1 MMRRLLLAGVVVC
14 LVFVMTIPS
23 FAATA
28 HLVMATGGTA
38 GTYYPLGG
46 AMSQIINSK
55 VKDVNVSVQSTGASV
70 ANIRMIQN
78 GEVDLALVQT
88 DIADYA
94 WNGTEMFES
103 DGKLQGFAVIASL
116 YPELIQ
122 VVVREESGINSIAD
136 LKGKKVSVGAPGSGT
151 EANARQLL
159 ETYGLE
165 YKDLAQ
171 VQYLSFAESA
181 EAFKDRH
188 IDAFFVTGGIP
199 NAGIQDTA
207 TMHRISILSVSDE
220 MFEKLHD
227 SYGFYGQALIPAG
240 CYINQAEDVQ
250 TVAVQAVLIARAD
263 LDADIVYTM
272 TAALFDNLPE
282 LAHGHAKGHESRLAG
297 ALVGVSTPLH
307 PGAEKYFKAEGV
319 LN

>member
-1 MMRRLLLAGVVVC
+1 MRRLLLVGVIVC
-14 LVFVMTIPS
+14 LVLMVTVPS
-23 FAATA
+23 LAATA
-28 HLVMATGGTA
+28 QLVMATGGTA

-46 AMSQIINSK
+46 AMAQIINSR
-55 VKDVNVSVQSTGASV
+55 VKDVNVSIQSTGASV

-94 WNGTEMFES
+94 WNGTEMFTD
-103 DGKLQGFAVIASL
+103 DGKLQNFRVIASL

-122 VVVREESGINSIAD
+122 VVARAESGIDSIAD

-151 EANARQLL
+151 EANARQIL
-159 ETYGLE
+159 EIYGLT

-181 EAFKDRH
+181 EAFKDKH
-188 IDAFFVTGGIP
+188 IDAFFVTAGIP

-207 TMHRISILSVSDE
+207 TMHKIQVLAVPDN
-220 MFEKLHD
+220 MYKNLHD
-227 SYGFYGQALIPAG
+227 KYGFYGQALIPAG
-240 CYINQAEDVQ
+240 CYINQTEQVK
-250 TVAVQAVLIARAD
+250 TVAVQAVLIARRD
-263 LDADIVYTM
+263 LDEDVVYGM
-272 TAALFDNLPE
+272 TAALFDNLSE
-282 LAHGHAKGHESRLAG
+282 LAATHAKGKEMSLEG

-307 PGAEKYFKAEGV
+307 PGAEKYFKEKGIV
-319 LN
+319 K

>member
-1 MMRRLLLAGVVVC
+1 
-14 LVFVMTIPS
+14 
-23 FAATA
+23 
-28 HLVMATGGTA
+28 MATGGTA

-55 VKDVNVSVQSTGASV
+55 VKDVSVSVQSTGASV
-70 ANIRMIQN
+70 ANIRMIEN

-94 WNGTEMFES
+94 WNGTEMFK
-103 DGKLQGFAVIASL
+103 DGGKLQGFAVIASL

-122 VVVREESGINSIAD
+122 VVVREESGIDSIAD

-159 ETYGLE
+159 ETYGLA
-165 YKDLAQ
+165 YKDLGQ

-188 IDAFFVTGGIP
+188 IDAFFVTAGIP

-207 TMHRISILSVSDE
+207 TMHKIKVLFVTDE
-220 MFEKLHD
+220 MFNKLH
-227 SYGFYGQALIPAG
+227 SKYGFYGQATIPAD
-240 CYINQAEDVQ
+240 CYINQTELVQ
-250 TVAVQAVLIARAD
+250 TVAVQAVLIARRD
-263 LDADIVYTM
+263 LDTDVVYKM

-282 LAHGHAKGHESRLAG
+282 LATSHAKGKEISLEG
-297 ALVGVSTPLH
+297 ALTGVSTPLH
-307 PGAEKYFKAEGV
+307 PGAEKYFKEKGIV
-319 LN
+319 K

>member
-1 MMRRLLLAGVVVC
+1 MRRLLLVGVIVC
-14 LVFVMTIPS
+14 LVLMVTVPS
-23 FAATA
+23 LAATA
-28 HLVMATGGTA
+28 QLVMATGGTA

-46 AMSQIINSK
+46 AMAQIINSR
-55 VKDVNVSVQSTGASV
+55 VKDVNVSIQSTGASV

-94 WNGTEMFES
+94 WNGTEMFKD
-103 DGKLQGFAVIASL
+103 DGKLQNFRVIASL

-122 VVVREESGINSIAD
+122 VVARAESGIDSIAD

-151 EANARQLL
+151 EANARQIL
-159 ETYGLE
+159 EIYGLT

-181 EAFKDRH
+181 EAFKDKH
-188 IDAFFVTGGIP
+188 IDAFFVTAGIP

-207 TMHRISILSVSDE
+207 TMHKIQVLAVPDN
-220 MFEKLHD
+220 MYKNLHD
-227 SYGFYGQALIPAG
+227 KYGFYGQALIPAG
-240 CYINQAEDVQ
+240 CYINQTEQVK
-250 TVAVQAVLIARAD
+250 TVAVQAVLIARRD
-263 LDADIVYTM
+263 LDEDVVYGM
-272 TAALFDNLPE
+272 TAALFDNLSE
-282 LAHGHAKGHESRLAG
+282 LAATHAKGKEMSLEG

-307 PGAEKYFKAEGV
+307 PGAEKYFKEKGIV
-319 LN
+319 K

>member
-1 MMRRLLLAGVVVC
+1 MRRLLLVGVIVC
-14 LVFVMTIPS
+14 LVLMVTVPS
-23 FAATA
+23 LAATA
-28 HLVMATGGTA
+28 QLVMATGGTA

-46 AMSQIINSK
+46 AMAQIINSR
-55 VKDVNVSVQSTGASV
+55 VKDVNVSIQSTGASV

-94 WNGTEMFES
+94 WNGTEMFKD
-103 DGKLQGFAVIASL
+103 DGKLQNFRVIASL

-122 VVVREESGINSIAD
+122 VVARAESGIDSIAD

-151 EANARQLL
+151 EANARQIL
-159 ETYGLE
+159 EIYGLT

-181 EAFKDRH
+181 EAFKDKH
-188 IDAFFVTGGIP
+188 IDAFFVTAGIP

-207 TMHRISILSVSDE
+207 TMHKIQVLPVPDN
-220 MFEKLHD
+220 MYKNLHD
-227 SYGFYGQALIPAG
+227 KYGFYGQALIPAG
-240 CYINQAEDVQ
+240 CYINQTEQVK
-250 TVAVQAVLIARAD
+250 TVAVQAVLIARRD
-263 LDADIVYTM
+263 LDEDVVYGM
-272 TAALFDNLPE
+272 TAALFDNLSE
-282 LAHGHAKGHESRLAG
+282 LAATHAKGKEMSLEG

-307 PGAEKYFKAEGV
+307 PGAEKYFKEKGIV
-319 LN
+319 K

>member
-1 MMRRLLLAGVVVC
+1 MRRLLLVGVIVC
-14 LVFVMTIPS
+14 LVLMVTVPS
-23 FAATA
+23 LAATA
-28 HLVMATGGTA
+28 QLVMATGGTA

-46 AMSQIINSK
+46 AMAQIINSR
-55 VKDVNVSVQSTGASV
+55 VKDVNVSIQSTGASV

-94 WNGTEMFES
+94 WNGTEMFKD
-103 DGKLQGFAVIASL
+103 DGKLQNFRVIASL

-122 VVVREESGINSIAD
+122 VVARAESGIDSIAD

-151 EANARQLL
+151 EANARQIL
-159 ETYGLE
+159 EIYGLT

-181 EAFKDRH
+181 EAFKDKH
-188 IDAFFVTGGIP
+188 IDAFFVTAGIP

-207 TMHRISILSVSDE
+207 TMHKIQVLPVPDN
-220 MFEKLHD
+220 MYKNLHD
-227 SYGFYGQALIPAG
+227 KYGFYGQALIPAG
-240 CYINQAEDVQ
+240 CYINQTEQVK
-250 TVAVQAVLIARAD
+250 TVAVQAVLIARRD
-263 LDADIVYTM
+263 LDEEVVYGM
-272 TAALFDNLPE
+272 TAALFDNLSE
-282 LAHGHAKGHESRLAG
+282 LAATHAKGKEMSLEG

-307 PGAEKYFKAEGV
+307 PGAEKYFKEKGIV
-319 LN
+319 K

>member
-1 MMRRLLLAGVVVC
+1 
-14 LVFVMTIPS
+14 
-23 FAATA
+23 
-28 HLVMATGGTA
+28 
-38 GTYYPLGG
+38 
-46 AMSQIINSK
+46 
-55 VKDVNVSVQSTGASV
+55 
-70 ANIRMIQN
+70 MIEN

-94 WNGTEMFES
+94 WNGTEMFK
-103 DGKLQGFAVIASL
+103 DGGKLQKFAVIASL

-122 VVVREESGINSIAD
+122 VVVRAESGIDSIAD

-159 ETYGLE
+159 ETYGLA

-188 IDAFFVTGGIP
+188 IDAFFVTAGIP

-207 TMHRISILSVSDE
+207 TMHKIKVLYVTDE
-220 MFEKLHD
+220 MFQKLHGK
-227 SYGFYGQALIPAG
+227 YGFYGKAIIPAD
-240 CYINQAEDVQ
+240 CYINQPELVQ
-250 TVAVQAVLIARAD
+250 TVAVQAVLIARRD
-263 LDADIVYTM
+263 LDTDVVYKM

-282 LAHGHAKGHESRLAG
+282 LATTHAKGKEISLEG

-307 PGAEKYFKAEGV
+307 PGAEKYFREKGIV
-319 LN
+319 K

>member
-1 MMRRLLLAGVVVC
+1 MRRLLLLGAVVC
-14 LVFVMTIPS
+14 LVLVMAVPS
-23 FAATA
+23 LAATA
-28 HLVMATGGTA
+28 QLVMATGGTA

-46 AMSQIINSK
+46 AMSQIINSR

-94 WNGTEMFES
+94 WNGTEMFKD
-103 DGKLQGFAVIASL
+103 DGKLQNFSVIASL

-122 VVVREESGINSIAD
+122 VVVRAESGIESIAD

-151 EANARQLL
+151 EANARQIL
-159 ETYGLE
+159 EIYGLT

-181 EAFKDRH
+181 EAFKDKH
-188 IDAFFVTGGIP
+188 IDAFFVTAGIP

-207 TMHRISILSVSDE
+207 TMHKIQILAVPDD
-220 MFEKLHD
+220 MYKNLHNK
-227 SYGFYGQALIPAG
+227 YGFYGQVLIPAG
-240 CYINQAEDVQ
+240 CYINQTEPVR
-250 TVAVQAVLIARAD
+250 TVAVQAVLIARRD
-263 LDADIVYTM
+263 LDADVVYEM
-272 TAALFDNLPE
+272 TAALFENLPE
-282 LAHGHAKGHESRLAG
+282 LATAHAKGKEVSLEG
-297 ALVGVSTPLH
+297 ALTGVSTPLH
-307 PGAEKYFKAEGV
+307 PGAEKYFKEKGIV
-319 LN
+319 K

>member
-1 MMRRLLLAGVVVC
+1 MRRLLLLGAVVC
-14 LVFVMTIPS
+14 LVLVMAVPS
-23 FAATA
+23 LAATA
-28 HLVMATGGTA
+28 QLVMATGGTA

-46 AMSQIINSK
+46 AMSQIINSR

-94 WNGTEMFES
+94 WNGTEMFKD
-103 DGKLQGFAVIASL
+103 DGKLQNFSVIASL

-122 VVVREESGINSIAD
+122 VVVRAESGIESIAD

-151 EANARQLL
+151 EANARQIL
-159 ETYGLE
+159 EIYGLT

-181 EAFKDRH
+181 EAFKDKH
-188 IDAFFVTGGIP
+188 IDAFFVTAGIP

-207 TMHRISILSVSDE
+207 TMHKIQILAVPDD
-220 MFEKLHD
+220 MYKNLHNK
-227 SYGFYGQALIPAG
+227 YGFYGQALIPAG
-240 CYINQAEDVQ
+240 CYINQTEPVR
-250 TVAVQAVLIARAD
+250 TVAVQAVLIARRD
-263 LDADIVYTM
+263 LDADVVYEM
-272 TAALFDNLPE
+272 TAALFENLPE
-282 LAHGHAKGHESRLAG
+282 LATAHAKGKEVSLEG
-297 ALVGVSTPLH
+297 ALTGVSTPLH
-307 PGAEKYFKAEGV
+307 PGAEKYFKEKGIV
-319 LN
+319 K

>member
-1 MMRRLLLAGVVVC
+1 MRRLLLSCVVVC
-14 LVFVMTIPS
+14 LVLIMAVPS
-23 FAATA
+23 LAATA
-28 HLVMATGGTA
+28 QLVMATGGTA

-55 VKDVNVSVQSTGASV
+55 VKDVSISVQSTGASV
-70 ANIRMIQN
+70 ANIRMIEN

-94 WNGTEMFES
+94 WNGTEMFKD

-122 VVVREESGINSIAD
+122 VVVRAESGIDSIAD

-181 EAFKDRH
+181 EAFKDNTLTH
-188 IDAFFVTGGIP
+188 SFVTAAFQCSI
-199 NAGIQDTA
+199 TRYS
-207 TMHRISILSVSDE
+207 TMLR
-220 MFEKLHD
+220 
-227 SYGFYGQALIPAG
+227 
-240 CYINQAEDVQ
+240 
-250 TVAVQAVLIARAD
+250 
-263 LDADIVYTM
+263 
-272 TAALFDNLPE
+272 
-282 LAHGHAKGHESRLAG
+282 
-297 ALVGVSTPLH
+297 
-307 PGAEKYFKAEGV
+307 
-319 LN
+319 

>member
-1 MMRRLLLAGVVVC
+1 MMRRLLLSGVVVC
-14 LVFVMTIPS
+14 LVLIMAVPS
-23 FAATA
+23 LAATA
-28 HLVMATGGTA
+28 QLVMATGGTA

-55 VKDVNVSVQSTGASV
+55 VKDVSVSVQSTGASV
-70 ANIRMIQN
+70 ANIRMIEN

-94 WNGTEMFES
+94 WNGTEMFK
-103 DGKLQGFAVIASL
+103 DGGKLQKFAVIASL

-122 VVVREESGINSIAD
+122 VVVREESGIDSIAD

-159 ETYGLE
+159 ETYGLA
-165 YKDLAQ
+165 YKDLGQ

-188 IDAFFVTGGIP
+188 IDAFFVTAGIP

-207 TMHRISILSVSDE
+207 TMHKIKVLFVTDE
-220 MFEKLHD
+220 MFKKLH
-227 SYGFYGQALIPAG
+227 STYGFYGQATIPAD
-240 CYINQAEDVQ
+240 CYINQTELVQ
-250 TVAVQAVLIARAD
+250 TVAVQAVLIARRD
-263 LDADIVYTM
+263 LDTDAVYKM

-282 LAHGHAKGHESRLAG
+282 LATSHAKGKEISLEG
-297 ALVGVSTPLH
+297 ALTGVSTPLH
-307 PGAEKYFKAEGV
+307 PGAEKYFREKGIV
-319 LN
+319 K